1 VEWIC
6 GRGDEWA
13 LGEVCFV
20 CVLFSAFFYL
30 VQFGVGDDIHYL
42 VALRVVL
49 VALPKTHSRRS
60 SSSAPTRLFAFPLD
74 CDERNDKR

>member
-1 VEWIC
+1 M
-6 GRGDEWA
+6 G
-13 LGEVCFV
+13 LGGGVFCL
-20 CVLFSAFFYL
+20 CSLLFLFYL

-42 VALRVVL
+42 VALRVVR

-60 SSSAPTRLFAFPLD
+60 SSNAPTRLFAFPLD